1 MSAMH
6 AIDSHGLRG
15 ELRMHEPMSRHTTW
29 RVGGPAERYY
39 RPADVEDLGEFLS
52 RLDADE
58 PLTFVGL
65 GSNLLVRDGGIRG
78 TVVVTA
84 GLLKGM
90 QRLDDNRV
98 RVEAGVPSP
107 QVARFCAAEGLAG
120 AEFLTGIPGTFGGA
134 LAMNAGC
141 FGSET
146 WELVEELESM
156 DRRGGLHRRAPSDY
170 TVGYRSVSGHE
181 GEWFIAATLR
191 LAPGPSEALKE
202 RIREL
207 LDKRSGSQ
215 PTNQA
220 NAGSVFRNPP
230 GDHAARLIDAAG
242 LKGRCV
248 GGACVS
254 DKHANFI
261 INNGEA
267 SAADVEALIA
277 EVATEV
283 KSRFGIELR
292 REVHIIGEEVSA

>member
-1 MSAMH
+1 MLQPLDAQ
-6 AIDSHGLRG
+6 GLRG

-39 RPADVEDLGEFLS
+39 RPADIEDLGEFLS
-52 RLDADE
+52 RVDEDE

-84 GLLKGM
+84 GLLKGIE
-90 QRLDDNRV
+90 RVDNDRV

-146 WELVEELESM
+146 WELVDEVESM
-156 DRRGGLHRRAPSDY
+156 DRHGRCHRREPADY
-170 TVGYRSVSGHE
+170 SVGYRSVRGHE

-191 LAPGPSEALKE
+191 LTPGPSEALKG

-207 LDKRSGSQ
+207 LEKRSGSQ

-242 LKGRCV
+242 LKGHCI
-248 GGACVS
+248 GDACVS
-254 DKHANFI
+254 EKHANFI
-261 INNGEA
+261 VNRGDA
-267 SAADVEALIA
+267 TAADVEALIA
-277 EVATEV
+277 EVAAEV
-283 KSRFGIELR
+283 ESRFGIELK
-292 REVHIIGEEVSA
+292 REVHILGEEVRS